1 MVRWGRQCRWCQCC
15 EYRGQNWCSQY
26 YRKGSTSKIKVV
38 NVIGVV
44 KVVSVVSRWA
54 MWVV

>member
-1 MVRWGRQCRWCQCC
+1 MNIEG
-15 EYRGQNWCSQY
+15 EIGGQY
-26 YRKGSTSKIKVV
+26 YRKGSTSEIKVV